1 MAAKGCTDRAFHAS
15 CPARTLQH
23 MDVRPEVRD
32 FLVTRRARITP
43 AQAGLPTFDDRRRVA
58 GLRREEVA
66 SLAGVSVDYYA
77 RLERGNLRGVSG
89 SVLDAL
95 GRALQLDEAERSHL
109 HDLARAANTT
119 APAGAGRLRPAKVG
133 RVRPSVHGILA
144 RFTLPAYVRDCELN
158 ILAANDLCTAL
169 YGDVLTADQLPVNL
183 ARFVFFDR
191 RSTEFF
197 VDWSTIADD
206 VVASL
211 RREVGRDPVSRSL
224 SDLVGELTTR
234 SDEFSVRWSR
244 HDVRAHRSADKTLRN
259 PIIGD
264 IDLTGDALELTGD
277 GLVIIAYTPKPDSR
291 ASEQLAFLASWATTH
306 LIATADR
313 PAEHQQDV

>member
-1 MAAKGCTDRAFHAS
+1 ME
-15 CPARTLQH
+15 
-23 MDVRPEVRD
+23 VRPEVHD

-43 AQAGLPTFDDRRRVA
+43 AQAGLPTFDGRRRVA

-66 SLAGVSVDYYA
+66 SLAGISADYYA
-77 RLERGNLRGVSG
+77 RLERGNLRGVSD

-95 GRALQLDEAERSHL
+95 ARALQLDDTERAHL
-109 HDLARAANTT
+109 DDLARAANTT
-119 APAGAGRLRPAKVG
+119 ATSAGNRPRAPKQAE
-133 RVRPSVHGILA
+133 RIRRSVHGILA
-144 RFTLPAYVRDCELN
+144 GFTLPAYVRDTELN
-158 ILAANDLCTAL
+158 ILAANDLCVAL
-169 YGDVLTADQLPVNL
+169 YGDVLTADRLPVNL
-183 ARFVFFDR
+183 ARFVFLDG

-211 RREVGRDPVSRSL
+211 RREVGRSPINRSL

-234 SDEFSVRWSR
+234 SDEFSSRWAR
-244 HDVRAHRSADKTLRN
+244 HDVRAHRSADKTLHN

-264 IDLTGDALELTGD
+264 IDLTGDALELAGD

-291 ASEQLAFLASWATTH
+291 ASEQLAFLASWATQHTTRN
-306 LIATADR
+306 ATADTR
-313 PAEHQQDV
+313 AEQHDD